1 MSANRLGWHHLCVEI
16 PDEWEVIEYGTRQ
29 KDGSLRLSD
38 PEGETLQVHWSTLKR
53 APNMRNRLQTWL
65 AKYSPGEDARFR
77 EVEAWSLCAVKG
89 GPLVAVRH
97 DAEVRV
103 LLTLVFSAHARENVG
118 DAAIAAILNSYSQ
131 NRGERRVWAAFGIDV
146 MLPGAWELDSVE
158 ALPAAQ
164 RMHFCRRDGERVS
177 VHRYG
182 MLPMVLAG
190 DTDETFFARLKGR
203 RSLVRVEGP
212 WRSGLAFSY
221 RRTQNRLMDVF
232 RRTAIG
238 LAWLWREPALGRLY
252 VFVQNIRGQHEGAEP
267 VGEVCCR

>member
-38 PEGETLQVHWSTLKR
+38 PEGETLQVHWNTLKR

-118 DAAIAAILNSYSQ
+118 DAAIAAILNSYTQ

-146 MLPGAWELDSVE
+146 MLPEPGSWTPWKRCLRPSGCIF
-158 ALPAAQ
+158 AAGTGSGY
-164 RMHFCRRDGERVS
+164 RS
-177 VHRYG
+177 IG
-182 MLPMVLAG
+182 M
-190 DTDETFFARLKGR
+190 E
-203 RSLVRVEGP
+203 
-212 WRSGLAFSY
+212 
-221 RRTQNRLMDVF
+221 
-232 RRTAIG
+232 
-238 LAWLWREPALGRLY
+238 
-252 VFVQNIRGQHEGAEP
+252 
-267 VGEVCCR
+267 CCRWCWPVTPTRLFLHGSKGGARWFASKDPGAAGWRFRIGGRKTG